1 MSRILS
7 LMLVVACLAL
17 LAGPLATAPTA
28 LAQGID
34 PATLIPASVAAYAE
48 VRVDEN
54 LEANLQDLVRIG
66 ARLSGDTPRQAEAAA
81 AEVSFDAALGEVFP
95 NIDFAHD
102 ILPWL
107 GGQAGVGF
115 LAAPEMADPD
125 FVAILP
131 ILDQDRAEAFLSGLT
146 ATFQDVTLWGD
157 ATIYSFPEHQLV
169 VTPTAVWL
177 GTPPAVEEALAVR
190 DEARLPLSKL
200 DGFTQTR
207 LALPAGWLASLY
219 VSGPWLNETLSQRGS
234 LSNAM
239 LRPALEFALRL
250 HPGNSRMEQALL
262 GEVRGLRSLGL
273 ALDLGAGRLDAT
285 ALLSLEAQYPAPT
298 LPGPPASLL
307 GYVPG
312 DAFLVLDSYDLG
324 GAALHIVSLALL
336 GPYIGN
342 VFEQI
347 VEGLEDTAPLTPRP
361 TPAPP
366 THEELMAQVRP
377 FLRQIEAVLGVPT
390 DELFTLLSGEYALA
404 FFPVDRSNLPR
415 ELRTLEAGMTLW
427 LHTPDP
433 ARLVEVLDNAIIA
446 LEDTQGGGAGLVRV
460 EETVGG
466 VDVVTWRAE
475 GTGGNLLT
483 YGTLGRNTVF
493 LTIGT
498 DLATIA
504 AAARGD
510 GTLPQSAGWP
520 DEVMADYTASSE
532 LLYYMD
538 WEEAAPYLD
547 TTYDP
552 GLFEA
557 LIIGLDLQD
566 DGLFSLRATLTRPP
580 EGDR

>member
-1 MSRILS
+1 MPRIPS

-17 LAGPLATAPTA
+17 LAGPLAPAPSA

-81 AEVSFDAALGEVFP
+81 AEVSLDAALGEVFP
-95 NIDFAHD
+95 NIDFAED

-107 GGQAGVGF
+107 GGQAGVGL

-131 ILDQDRAEAFLSGLT
+131 ILDQGRAEAFLSGLT
-146 ATFQDVTLWGD
+146 ATFQDVTTWGD

-190 DEARLPLSKL
+190 DEARPPLSKL

-219 VSGPWLNETLSQRGS
+219 VSGPWLSETFSQRGA
-234 LSNAM
+234 LSDAM
-239 LRPALEFALRL
+239 LRPALAFALRL

-273 ALDLGAGRLDAT
+273 ALDLSAERLDVA
-285 ALLSLEAQYPAPT
+285 ALLSLEAQYPAPA
-298 LPGPPASLL
+298 LPAPPASLL

-336 GPYIGN
+336 GPYVGN

-347 VEGLEDTAPLTPRP
+347 VEGQEDTAPLTPRP

-366 THEELMAQVRP
+366 TYEELTAQVRP
-377 FLRQIEAVLGVPT
+377 FLRQIETALGVSM

-404 FFPVDRSNLPR
+404 FSPVDRSNLPR

-433 ARLVEVLDNAIIA
+433 ARLVAVLDNAITA
-446 LEDTQGGGAGLVRV
+446 LEGLQGGAGLVRL
-460 EETVGG
+460 EETVSG

-475 GTGGNLLT
+475 GTGGDLLT

-504 AAARGD
+504 AAAHGD
-510 GTLPQSAGWP
+510 GTLPQSASWP

-538 WEEAAPYLD
+538 WEEAAPYMD

-557 LIIGLDLQD
+557 LIMGLDLQD

-580 EGDR
+580 EGDG